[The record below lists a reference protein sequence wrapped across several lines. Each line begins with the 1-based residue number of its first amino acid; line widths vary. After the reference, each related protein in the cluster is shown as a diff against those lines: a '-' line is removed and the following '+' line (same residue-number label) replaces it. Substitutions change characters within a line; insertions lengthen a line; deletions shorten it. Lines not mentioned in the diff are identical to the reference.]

1 MLYVFHFVPLM
12 TFPPEHLEGCGHGV
26 LPAGAQGSNDCVLA
40 CQGDSTEICG
50 GANALVVYQDP

>member
-1 MLYVFHFVPLM
+1 M

-26 LPAGAQGSNDCVLA
+26 LPAGAQGSIDCVLA
-40 CQGDSTEICG
+40 YQGDSTEICG